1 MKKYQYKLIVVLLVS
16 LFLGSCVSNKRVVY
30 LQEKDDNVTYSD
42 SFKFD
47 RQLYRFQPQDVVNV
61 DVAGINE
68 KFSKYFM
75 IGNMATQNLGNLSAN
90 SGGDL
95 FYTSGYNI
103 NDSGYIN
110 FPLLGLVKVSGL
122 TTFEVEKKIGK
133 ELELYEKGMHVVAR
147 LGGIRFSLVG
157 EFNRPGKFV
166 VMQTQV
172 NIFEAFATGGDLKEI
187 ARRDKIVLLRQYPD
201 GAKIHYLDVLDKNII
216 ASPYFYLQPNDVIY
230 VEPLKRRAY
239 GVGVNG
245 LQTLTT
251 LLSIISTT
259 LVVVTFLNQ

>member
-16 LFLGSCVSNKRVVY
+16 LFLGSCVSNKKVVY
-30 LQEKDDNVTYSD
+30 LQEKNENVTYTD

-47 RQLYRFQPQDVVNV
+47 RQLYRLQAQDIVNI

-68 KFSKYFM
+68 KFAKFFM
-75 IGNMATQNLGNLSAN
+75 IGNIGTQNLGAQSAN
-90 SGGDL
+90 TGGDL

-103 NDSGYIN
+103 NDSGYIK

-122 TTFEVEKKIGK
+122 TTFEIETKITK

-147 LGGIRFSLVG
+147 LGGIRFSLIG
-157 EFNRPGKFV
+157 EFNKPGKFV
-166 VMQTQV
+166 VMQNQV
-172 NIFEAFATGGDLKEI
+172 NIFEAIAAGGDLKEI
-187 ARRDKIVLLRQYPD
+187 ARRDKVVLLRQYPD

-216 ASPYFYLQPNDVIY
+216 ASPYFYMQPNDVIY